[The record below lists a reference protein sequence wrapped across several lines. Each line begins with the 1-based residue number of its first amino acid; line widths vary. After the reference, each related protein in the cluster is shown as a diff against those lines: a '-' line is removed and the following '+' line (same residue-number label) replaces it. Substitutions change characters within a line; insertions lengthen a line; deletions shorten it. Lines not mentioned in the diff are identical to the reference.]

1 MRLPYDLLKQYHALK
16 NYLFFIH
23 KKIWSKAEQFE
34 YDSLKV

>member
-16 NYLFFIH
+16 KYFIH
-23 KKIWSKAEQFE
+23 KKIGSKAEQFE